1 MKSNDKGK
9 NWRKKKENKF
19 DIKINW
25 NQMLREEIENKVKL
39 GKG

>member
-1 MKSNDKGK
+1 MIRGK
-9 NWRKKKENKF
+9 IEEKKKENKF